1 MGSPSFPPKIRI
13 WRLILFGGKVC
24 HNDINFRQRQQA
36 YLTTQPEYLHK
47 EDHISTKRPLLFFTQ
62 ISDFSPPPPQFKIL
76 SQGRNSYEDMNSLR
90 QVSFWVFNNKQQQ
103 DHDVEILL
111 SCMNHDAKQYTIE
124 IISSRQNRRNNIKEI
139 MIDVV
144 VIGNTPSSMPLM
156 LMNR

>member
-1 MGSPSFPPKIRI
+1 
-13 WRLILFGGKVC
+13 
-24 HNDINFRQRQQA
+24 
-36 YLTTQPEYLHK
+36 
-47 EDHISTKRPLLFFTQ
+47 
-62 ISDFSPPPPQFKIL
+62 
-76 SQGRNSYEDMNSLR
+76 
-90 QVSFWVFNNKQQQ
+90 VFNNKQQQ